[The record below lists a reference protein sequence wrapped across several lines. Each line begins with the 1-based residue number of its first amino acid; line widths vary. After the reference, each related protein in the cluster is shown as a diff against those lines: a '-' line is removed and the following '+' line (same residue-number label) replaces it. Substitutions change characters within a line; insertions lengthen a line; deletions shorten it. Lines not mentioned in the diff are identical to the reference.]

1 MDLLHRTV
9 PIFPYDISAILS
21 FPNLAGLPVLPAEQK
36 RHSSK
41 PSSSTRTATP
51 SNRGLSQLDNHSYSG
66 SRMNASSTVTQLE
79 QQAEEWE
86 TFGMENGG
94 EDMGATRSERS
105 ESLTTNE
112 VENVGRRMSTG
123 LVQRGLM

>member
-21 FPNLAGLPVLPAEQK
+21 FSNLAGLPVLPPEQK
-36 RHSSK
+36 RHYSK

-51 SNRGLSQLDNHSYSG
+51 SNRGLSQHDNHSYSS

-86 TFGMENGG
+86 TFGMEKGG

-105 ESLTTNE
+105 ESLNDE
-112 VENVGRRMSTG
+112 
-123 LVQRGLM
+123 